1 MKVIVMGCGRVGA
14 QLAGF
19 LLDRGNQVTV
29 VDRDSKAFRLLGDE
43 LVEGTEGSGE
53 GGGPDQVM
61 RTRRGIRCVLGVGI
75 DEDILRAAGIEGAE
89 AFAAVTDNDYANIM
103 ASLMAKEIYRVPRVI
118 ARITD
123 PQRERFFQEMGIET
137 TCPTT
142 LGARSIAEQLE
153 VQPGGH

>member
-1 MKVIVMGCGRVGA
+1 MKVIVVGCGRVGA

-19 LLDRGNQVTV
+19 LRDRGNQVTV
-29 VDRDSKAFRLLGDE
+29 VDRDARAFRLLGGE
-43 LVEGTEGSGE
+43 PAEGTEAGE
-53 GGGPDQVM
+53 PGGRTDPVM
-61 RTRRGIRCVLGVGI
+61 RTQGGIRCLLGVGI
-75 DEDILRAAGIEGAE
+75 DGDVLRAAGIEGTE
-89 AFAAVTDNDYANIM
+89 AFAAVTDNDYTNIM

-142 LGARSIAEQLE
+142 LGARSIVEQLE
-153 VQPGGH
+153 IHPGGH

>member
-1 MKVIVMGCGRVGA
+1 MRVIVLGCGRVGA
-14 QLAGF
+14 HLAGF

-29 VDRDSKAFRLLGDE
+29 VDRDSRAFRLLGDE
-43 LVEGTEGSGE
+43 LVEGAEA
-53 GGGPDQVM
+53 GGPGLGAGRVM
-61 RTRRGIRCVLGVGI
+61 RTQRGIRCVLGVGI
-75 DEDILRAAGIEGAE
+75 DEDVLRAAGIEGAE

-103 ASLMAKEIYRVPRVI
+103 ASLMAKEIYQVPRVI

-123 PQRERFFQEMGIET
+123 PQRERFFQEMGLET

-142 LGARSIAEQLE
+142 LGARSIVEQLE